1 MPRQCSFLPA
11 RAFTIF
17 SLTLVLAIHSFAAS
31 KARVLHTFQAG
42 KDGARPWA
50 TLLLDD
56 KTGTLYGTAE
66 EGGNHNQ
73 ACENYFQTGCGTIFS
88 LSPSGKGWKETV
100 LYRFQGGSDG
110 GHPRGPLVPRPDGY
124 FYSTTTT
131 GGGGNQGGIG
141 TAFRIKPG
149 TWKEEVIFRFPSYP
163 KGAYPQGAIAFDR
176 KGNLY
181 GLTVNGGPLG
191 ASGVAFELIPRP
203 VGEWKEVVLYDNV
216 GLPYAGMVLDHDGNL
231 YGTTDENGTFNEGS
245 VFELSHGKLGWQFT
259 NLYSFQDP
267 AGVGVQPSD
276 LTADKQ
282 GNLFGFAADAGI
294 VCYPHP
300 YSCGTVFEMTRV
312 HGTWQE
318 KTLYEFKDVADGW
331 GPGYGAPVFDRAGN
345 LYGTTGGGG
354 KYGFGTVFKLSPVKG
369 GWQKT
374 TLYSFPGGAG
384 GVEPIGGLVLDG
396 QGNIFGTT
404 YFGGG
409 GTGKCKQQGCGILF
423 EITP

>member
-1 MPRQCSFLPA
+1 MPRRCSFLSA
-11 RAFTIF
+11 RVSAIL
-17 SLTLVLAIHSFAAS
+17 SLILILVIHAFAAS
-31 KARVLHTFQAG
+31 KARVLHTFHG
-42 KDGARPWA
+42 GEDGGRPWA

-56 KTGTLYGTAE
+56 KTGTLYGTTE
-66 EGGNHNQ
+66 DGGNQ
-73 ACENYFQTGCGTIFS
+73 SCSNYFDTGCGTIFS
-88 LSPSGKGWKETV
+88 LSPSGKGWKETI

-110 GHPRGPLVPRPDGY
+110 GNPRAPLVPRPDGY

-131 GGGGNQGGIG
+131 GGDSQSIG
-141 TAFRIKPG
+141 TAFRIQPG
-149 TWKEEVIFRFPSYP
+149 TWKEEVIFRFPTRE
-163 KGAYPQGAIAFDR
+163 KGGAYPQGAIAFDR

-181 GLTVNGGPLG
+181 GLTPNGG
-191 ASGVAFELIPRP
+191 STGVAFELISKP

-216 GLPYAGMVLDHDGNL
+216 GLPYAGMVFDHDGNL
-231 YGTTDENGTFNEGS
+231 YGTTDSNGIFNEGS
-245 VFELSHGKLGWQFT
+245 VFELSDGKLGWQFT

-282 GNLFGFAADAGI
+282 GNLFGFAGDAGI

-318 KTLYEFKDVADGW
+318 KTLYQFKDVADGW
-331 GPGYGAPVFDRAGN
+331 GPGYGAPAFDRAGN

-354 KYGFGTVFKLSPVKG
+354 KYGFGTVFQLSPVKG
-369 GWQKT
+369 GWRKT
-374 TLYSFPGGAG
+374 TLYNFPGGAG
-384 GVEPIGGLVLDG
+384 GVEPIGGLVVDR
-396 QGNIFGTT
+396 QGNVFGTT

-409 GTGKCKQQGCGILF
+409 GTGKCKQQGCGIVF

>member
-1 MPRQCSFLPA
+1 MRQCSFLPA
-11 RAFTIF
+11 RASTIF
-17 SLTLVLAIHSFAAS
+17 SLTLVLVIHSFAAS
-31 KARVLHTFQAG
+31 KARVLHTFKAG
-42 KDGARPWA
+42 KDGSRPWA

-56 KTGTLYGTAE
+56 KTGTLYGTTE
-66 EGGNHNQ
+66 DGGNQ
-73 ACENYFQTGCGTIFS
+73 SCQNYFDTGCGTIFS
-88 LSPSGKGWKETV
+88 ISPSGKGWKETV

-110 GHPRGPLVPRPDGY
+110 GNPRAPLVPRSDGY

-131 GGGGNQGGIG
+131 GGDTQSIG

-149 TWKEEVIFRFPSYP
+149 TWKEEVIFRFSSYQN
-163 KGAYPQGAIAFDR
+163 GAYPQGAIAFDR

-181 GLTVNGGPLG
+181 GLTPNGG
-191 ASGVAFELIPRP
+191 STGVAFELMPSA
-203 VGEWKEVVLYDNV
+203 GEWKEVVLYDNV
-216 GLPYAGMVLDHDGNL
+216 GLPYAGMVLGHDGNL
-231 YGTTDENGTFNEGS
+231 YGTTDSNGAFNEGS

-267 AGVGVQPSD
+267 VGAGVEPSD
-276 LTADKQ
+276 LTVAKK

-294 VCYPHP
+294 ICYPHP
-300 YSCGTVFEMTRV
+300 YSCGTIFEMTRS
-312 HGTWQE
+312 GSKWQE
-318 KTLYEFKDVADGW
+318 NTIYQFKNLADGW

-384 GVEPIGGLVLDG
+384 GAEPIGGLVVDR
-396 QGNIFGTT
+396 QGNLFGTT

-409 GTGKCKQQGCGILF
+409 GTGKCKKQGCGIVF

>member
-1 MPRQCSFLPA
+1 MPRQCSFPPA

-17 SLTLVLAIHSFAAS
+17 SLTLILVIHSLAAS
-31 KARVLHTFQAG
+31 KARVLHTFQGG

-50 TLLLDD
+50 TLLLDN
-56 KTGTLYGTAE
+56 KTGTLYGTTE
-66 EGGNHNQ
+66 DGGNQ
-73 ACENYFQTGCGTIFS
+73 LCQNYFDTGCGIIFS

-100 LYRFQGGSDG
+100 LYRFQGGNDG
-110 GHPRGPLVPRPDGY
+110 GNPRAPLVPRPDGY

-131 GGGGNQGGIG
+131 GGDSQSIG

-149 TWKEEVIFRFPSYP
+149 TWKEEVIFRFPSYQ
-163 KGAYPQGAIAFDR
+163 KGAYPQGAVAFDD

-181 GLTVNGGPLG
+181 GLTPNGGL
-191 ASGVAFELIPRP
+191 SGVAFELIPSA
-203 VGEWKEVVLYDNV
+203 GEWKEVVLYDNV
-216 GLPYAGMVLDHDGNL
+216 GLPYAGMVLGHDGNL
-231 YGTTDENGTFNEGS
+231 YGTTDSNGDFNEGS

-267 AGVGVQPSD
+267 AGAGVEPSD
-276 LTADKQ
+276 LTVDKK
-282 GNLFGFAADAGI
+282 GNIFGFAADAGI

-300 YSCGTVFEMTRV
+300 YSCGTIFEMTRS
-312 HGTWQE
+312 GGKWQE
-318 KTLYEFKDVADGW
+318 NTIYQFKNLADGW

-354 KYGFGTVFKLSPVKG
+354 KYGFGTVFKLSPVQG

-384 GVEPIGGLVLDG
+384 GAEPIGGLVLDG

-409 GTGKCKQQGCGILF
+409 GSGKCKRQGCGIVF